1 MTYTELADIMFPNV
15 TMTPEQLEE
24 KYPPRQ
30 LPEGAKVL
38 RIAPSPTGFMHFGT
52 LLPAMTS
59 ERLAHQSGGVFYLR
73 IEDTDQKRTVEGA
86 ERDFINVLAYY
97 GIEFDE
103 GVTVDGEKG
112 DYGPY
117 RQTKRADI
125 YHVYAKKLVS
135 EGLAYPCFCTA
146 EDLDAVRKE
155 QEEKKVTP
163 GYHGKWAVHRNMAPD
178 EAASLIAQGLPYVLR
193 LRSDGT
199 ADMKIKFADLVRGV
213 IEMPENDEDFVLLKS
228 DGIPTYHFAHIV
240 DDHLMRTTIVVRGE
254 EWLPSASK
262 HIQLFRYLD
271 FKAPKYLHSA
281 QLMKMEGTSKKK
293 LSKRDKG
300 AAVSDY
306 MAEGYAP
313 ECVREYVMT
322 LLNSNFE
329 EWRRAN
335 PDADL
340 NSFPFSVKKMSASGC
355 LFDFDKLNDV
365 SRNTISRMTADQ
377 VYDAVLEWSEEY
389 DTELASLLARDR
401 KYAIDIFS
409 IGRGGKKPRKDI
421 TVWSDVKNYIG
432 FFYDELFAVTEVYP
446 DTYSKADIAKALSYF
461 LATYDGNDS
470 QDDWFNKI
478 KAAAV
483 EVGYAD
489 DMKKYKENPDAY
501 HGNVSDV
508 SMFIRVAVTGRTS
521 SPDMYAVM
529 QILGADCVRSRIEA
543 MIAKLV

>member
-1 MTYTELADIMFPNV
+1 
-15 TMTPEQLEE
+15 
-24 KYPPRQ
+24 
-30 LPEGAKVL
+30 
-38 RIAPSPTGFMHFGT
+38 
-52 LLPAMTS
+52 
-59 ERLAHQSGGVFYLR
+59 LR
-73 IEDTDQKRTVEGA
+73 IEDTDQKRTVVGA

-97 GIEFDE
+97 GIKFDE

-117 RQTKRADI
+117 RQTCRTDI
-125 YHVYAKKLVS
+125 YCVYAKKLVS

-146 EDLDAVRKE
+146 EELDAVRKE

-163 GYHGKWAVHRNMAPD
+163 GYHGEWAVHRDMSPD
-178 EAASLIAQGLPYVLR
+178 DAARLISEGRPYVLR
-193 LRSDGT
+193 LRSDGS
-199 ADMKIKFADLVRGV
+199 ADKKVKFTDLVRGN

-228 DGIPTYHFAHIV
+228 DGIPTYHFAHAV

-254 EWLPSASK
+254 EWLPSVSK
-262 HIQLFRYLD
+262 HLQLFRYLG

-281 QLMKMEGTSKKK
+281 QLMKMEGSSKKK

-306 MAEGYAP
+306 MADGYAP

-365 SRNTISRMTADQ
+365 SRNTISRMTADH
-377 VYDAVLEWSEEY
+377 VYASVLEWAREY
-389 DTELASLLARDR
+389 DAELAKLLERDR
-401 KYAIDIFS
+401 KYAVSIFS

-421 TVWSDVKNYIG
+421 TTWSDVKSYIG
-432 FFYDELFAVTEVYP
+432 FFYDELFAVTEEYP
-446 DTYSKADIAKALSYF
+446 DTYDKADISRSLSEF
-461 LATYDGNDS
+461 LSTYNESDV
-470 QDDWFNKI
+470 QDEWFDKI
-478 KAAAV
+478 KRAAASI
-483 EVGYAD
+483 GYAD
-489 DMKKYKENPDAY
+489 DMKAYKENPSAY
-501 HGNVSDV
+501 RGNVSDV
-508 SMFIRVAVTGRTS
+508 SMFIRVAVTGSTV
-521 SPDMYAVM
+521 SPDMYTVM
-529 QILGADCVRSRIEA
+529 QILGAERVRCRVEA
-543 MIAKLV
+543 MIKKLG